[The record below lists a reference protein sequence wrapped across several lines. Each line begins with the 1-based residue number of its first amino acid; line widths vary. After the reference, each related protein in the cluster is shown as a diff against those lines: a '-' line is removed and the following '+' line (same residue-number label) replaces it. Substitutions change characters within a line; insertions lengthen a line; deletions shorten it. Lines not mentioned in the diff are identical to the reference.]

1 MSAEDFRAAVL
12 RAVAAIPP
20 GKAATFGML
29 AALAGNPRAARLA
42 ARAVGNAPGG
52 LPCHRVVRAGGVLV
66 PAHVFGPGV
75 QHALLLSEGVAFN
88 TQGRVCRECLWR
100 LEDIPVNR

>member
-12 RAVAAIPP
+12 RAIAAIPP
-20 GKAATFGML
+20 GRAATFGML

-42 ARAVGNAPGG
+42 ARAVGNAPDG

-66 PAHVFGPGV
+66 PEHVFGPGV
-75 QHALLLSEGVAFN
+75 QHALLLAEGVAFD
-88 TQGRVCRECLWR
+88 TQGRVRRECLWR
-100 LEDIPVNR
+100 LEEAPF